1 MSNVSSKLSRIFKR
15 FPDDHI
21 RLRHDVVNNRCII
34 YEGSVYNSCPIVTFE
49 DIINNK
55 IPTINKID
63 DYIYKI
69 NKVIVSLNCKNNV
82 KFYND
87 IINLEKIQTVIAIAM
102 IFDFPVSPRFSVIDF
117 NGGENYVIMS
127 SVSVTI
133 DIGDY
138 LFLLISINDDNDD
151 FELYCKDLRIC
162 SFKISDGEFMKHLKY
177 ELWKHYEIY
186 CVKNYHRVKYMAN
199 I

>member
-34 YEGSVYNSCPIVTFE
+34 CEGSAYNSYPIVTFE

-63 DYIYKI
+63 DYIYKM
-69 NKVIVSLNCKNNV
+69 NKAIVSLNCKNNAE
-82 KFYND
+82 FYND
-87 IINLEKIQTVIAIAM
+87 IINLEKIQTVIAVAM
-102 IFDFPVSPRFSVIDF
+102 MFDFPVSPKFFAIDCY
-117 NGGENYVIMS
+117 GGENYVIIS
-127 SVSVTI
+127 NVSVI
-133 DIGDY
+133 INIGDH
-138 LFLLISINDDNDD
+138 LFLLTSIDSNNDD
-151 FELYCKDLRIC
+151 FELCYKNSRIC
-162 SFKISDGEFMKHLKY
+162 DFKISDGEFIKHLKY

-186 CVKNYHRVKYMAN
+186 FVKNCSQSEIYD
-199 I
+199 